1 MDTWQSRPEAPRR
14 GAYLLPSF
22 FTIANIF
29 CGYYALTESF
39 RAGALISVD
48 LAAAAAHFDAAAK
61 AIGFAVLFD
70 GLDGRIA
77 RLMGTTSAFGMELD
91 SMADTITFGIAPAFL
106 ALSWGVQAVLPAPET
121 GLMKDLGAA
130 GWTVSFLFVICSA
143 ARLARFNI
151 QSNPLMRRPE
161 RAEHKHFVGLPTP
174 AAAGLVAAIV
184 HAYSGEPVAEWLWV
198 PFWLLLLIAVSL
210 LMISTWR
217 YYSFKEL
224 DLRRK
229 RKFAV
234 VLVAGMIVA
243 GIWFYSEP
251 VLLLIATA
259 YLLSGVYFKL
269 SQTLRQRHVETPAR
283 AEGRNI

>member
-39 RAGALISVD
+39 RAGQVISLD
-48 LAAAAAHFDAAAK
+48 LNAAAAHFDTAAK

-77 RLMGTTSAFGMELD
+77 RLMGTSSAFGKELD
-91 SMADTITFGIAPAFL
+91 SLADTITFGVAPAFL
-106 ALSWGVQAVLPAPET
+106 ALAWGVRAVLPLPEAP
-121 GLMKDLGAA
+121 LARDLAAA
-130 GWTVSFLFVICSA
+130 GWLVSFLFVISSA

-151 QSNPLMRRPE
+151 QSNPATARPE
-161 RAEHKHFVGLPTP
+161 RFEHKYFVGLPTP
-174 AAAGLVAAIV
+174 AAAGMVAALV
-184 HAYSGEPVAEWLWV
+184 HANSGEPMGEWLWV
-198 PFWLLLLIAVSL
+198 PFWLLVLVAISL
-210 LMISTWR
+210 LMVSTWR

-234 VLVAGMIVA
+234 VLVAGVIVA

-251 VLLLIATA
+251 VLLVIASA
-259 YLLSGVYFKL
+259 YLLSGVYLKL
-269 SQTLRQRHVETPAR
+269 SQAFHRSRAEMPAR